1 MALRPSSSWDVYLSG
16 ETEKGK
22 AVQQISQFAWPSAQV
37 DPQGRT
43 FMVAPAS
50 VGLPEKPTPIPG
62 PAPTALPPGVATGAG
77 VGIIGPVA
85 AAGAAAG
92 LSPAAAAL
100 LGLGAYGVGTL
111 LSDGSQAVI
120 PGEQYGVP
128 FGGPG
133 LKEPGKPYLLKEW
146 HIRMDS
152 KEGDF
157 DLQFYLTMNA
167 RGTKRIFMYN
177 QRTKSWKTWPMP
189 RLAVIGKNLP
199 SHQMITRLRRNLK
212 RHTADARTIL
222 KLVSP
227 NSLRPPKR
235 HYYSRRRGR

>member
-1 MALRPSSSWDVYLSG
+1 MALPASSSWDVYLTG
-16 ETEKGK
+16 ETAKGA
-22 AVQQISQFAWPSAQV
+22 AVQAISQFAWPEAQV

-43 FMVAPAS
+43 FVTAPSS
-50 VGLPEKPTPIPG
+50 VGLPEKPTLIPA
-62 PAPTALPPGVATGAG
+62 PAPTALPVGVATGAMAG
-77 VGIIGPVA
+77 LVGPVVA
-85 AAGAAAG
+85 AAR
-92 LSPAAAAL
+92 AAAL
-100 LGLGAYGVGTL
+100 PAGATALLATDAYLLGQQ
-111 LSDGSQAVI
+111 LSNGKSIV

-177 QRTKSWKTWPMP
+177 QRTKAWKTWPMP

-235 HYYSRRRGR
+235 HYYSRRHGR

>member
-1 MALRPSSSWDVYLSG
+1 MALPASSSWDVYLTG
-16 ETEKGK
+16 ETAKGA
-22 AVQQISQFAWPSAQV
+22 AVQAISQFAWPEAQV
-37 DPQGRT
+37 DVQGRT
-43 FMVAPAS
+43 FQVAKSS
-50 VGLPEKPTPIPG
+50 VGLPETPNLFPTP
-62 PAPTALPPGVATGAG
+62 APIALPPGVATGAG

-100 LGLGAYGVGTL
+100 LGLGAYGAGTL
-111 LSDGSQAVI
+111 LSGSQAVV

-177 QRTKSWKTWPMP
+177 QRTKAWKTWPMP

-199 SHQMITRLRRNLK
+199 CHRMITRLRRNLK
-212 RHTADARTIL
+212 RHTADARTVL

-235 HYYSRRRGR
+235 HYYRRRHGR

>member
-1 MALRPSSSWDVYLSG
+1 MALPASSSWDVYLSG
-16 ETEKGK
+16 ETAKGQ
-22 AVQQISQFAWPSAQV
+22 AVQAISQFAWPEAQADV
-37 DPQGRT
+37 QGRT
-43 FMVAPAS
+43 FVAQPVPA
-50 VGLPEKPTPIPG
+50 VQPTPT
-62 PAPTALPPGVATGAG
+62 PTPLPPGVAAGAG
-77 VGIIGPVA
+77 AGIIGPVA

-92 LSPAAAAL
+92 LSPAAAAM
-100 LGLGAYGVGTL
+100 LGLGAYAAGTL
-111 LSDGSQAVI
+111 LSGSQAVV

-177 QRTKSWKTWPMP
+177 QRTKAWKTWPMP